1 MNKNQY
7 KGGNMQHVDG
17 SCHCG
22 NIKFEAEIDL
32 DKVTICHCTDCQRMT
47 GAAFRTVVPAIKNS
61 FKLLQGEPSTYLKI
75 AESGNRRIQAF
86 CPNCGTSIYA
96 TSEFN
101 QEIFGLR
108 VGTLNQ
114 RSEIAPKKQI
124 WHRSVMPWVSEI
136 DNLPKFEKQPS

>member
-1 MNKNQY
+1 ML
-7 KGGNMQHVDG
+7 HVDG

-22 NIKFEAEIDL
+22 NIQFEAEIDL

-61 FKLLQGEPSTYLKI
+61 FKLLKGEPATYLKI
-75 AESGNRRIQAF
+75 AESGNRRIQGF
-86 CPNCGTSIYA
+86 CPHCGTSVYA

-114 RSEIAPKKQI
+114 RAEIIPKKQI
-124 WHRSVMPWVSEI
+124 WYRSAMGWVSDI
-136 DNLPKFEKQPS
+136 DHLPKFEKQPT

>member
-1 MNKNQY
+1 ML
-7 KGGNMQHVDG
+7 HVDG

-22 NIKFEAEIDL
+22 NIQFEADIDL

-61 FKLLQGEPSTYLKI
+61 FKLLKGKPTTYLKI
-75 AESGNRRIQAF
+75 AESGNRRIQGF
-86 CPNCGTSIYA
+86 CPHCGTSIYA

-114 RSEIAPKKQI
+114 RAEIIPKKQI
-124 WHRSVMPWVSEI
+124 WHRSAMGWVSNI
-136 DNLPKFEKQPS
+136 DHLPKFEKQPT

>member
-1 MNKNQY
+1 ML
-7 KGGNMQHVDG
+7 HEDG

-22 NIKFEAEIDL
+22 NIQFEAEIDL

-47 GAAFRTVVPAIKNS
+47 GAAFRTVVPALKNS
-61 FKLLQGEPSTYLKI
+61 FKLLKGEPTTYLKI
-75 AESGNRRIQAF
+75 AESGNRRIQGF
-86 CPNCGTSIYA
+86 CPHCGTSVYA

-114 RSEIAPKKQI
+114 RAEIIPKKQI
-124 WHRSVMPWVSEI
+124 WHRSAMEWISDI
-136 DNLPKFEKQPS
+136 DHLPKFEKQPT

>member
-1 MNKNQY
+1 MLN
-7 KGGNMQHVDG
+7 VDG

-22 NIKFEAEIDL
+22 NIQFEADIDL

-61 FKLLQGEPSTYLKI
+61 FKLLKGEPTTYLKI
-75 AESGNRRIQAF
+75 AESGNRRIQGF
-86 CPNCGTSIYA
+86 CPHCGTSVYA

-114 RSEIAPKKQI
+114 RAEIIPKKQI
-124 WHRSVMPWVSEI
+124 WHRSAMEWVSGI
-136 DNLPKFEKQPS
+136 DHLPKFEKQPT

>member
-1 MNKNQY
+1 ML
-7 KGGNMQHVDG
+7 HVDG

-22 NIKFEAEIDL
+22 NIQFEAEIDL

-61 FKLLQGEPSTYLKI
+61 FKLLKGEPTTYLKI
-75 AESGNRRIQAF
+75 AESGNRRIQGF
-86 CPNCGTSIYA
+86 CPHCGTSVYA

-114 RSEIAPKKQI
+114 RAEIIPKKQI
-124 WHRSVMPWVSEI
+124 WHRSAMEWISDI
-136 DNLPKFEKQPS
+136 DHLPKFEKQPT

>member
-1 MNKNQY
+1 ML
-7 KGGNMQHVDG
+7 HVDG

-75 AESGNRRIQAF
+75 AESGNRRIQGF

-96 TSEFN
+96 TSELN

-114 RSEIAPKKQI
+114 RADIIPKKQI
-124 WHRSVMPWVSEI
+124 WHRSALDWVSEI
-136 DNLPKFEKQPS
+136 EHLPKFEKQPS

>member
-1 MNKNQY
+1 ML
-7 KGGNMQHVDG
+7 HVDG

-47 GAAFRTVVPAIKNS
+47 GAAFRTVVPAIKHS
-61 FKLLQGEPSTYLKI
+61 FKLLEGEPTTYLKI

-86 CPNCGTSIYA
+86 CPNCGTSVYA
-96 TSEFN
+96 TSELN

-108 VGTLNQ
+108 VGTLKQ
-114 RSEIAPKKQI
+114 RAEIIPKKQI
-124 WHRSVMPWVSEI
+124 WNRSAMKWVSEI
-136 DNLPKFEKQPS
+136 DHLPKFEKQPS

>member
-1 MNKNQY
+1 ML
-7 KGGNMQHVDG
+7 HVDG

-22 NIKFEAEIDL
+22 NIQFEAEIDL

-47 GAAFRTVVPAIKNS
+47 GAAFRTVVPALKNS
-61 FKLLQGEPSTYLKI
+61 FKLLKGEPTTYLKI
-75 AESGNRRIQAF
+75 AESGNRRIQGF
-86 CPNCGTSIYA
+86 CPHCGTSVYA

-114 RSEIAPKKQI
+114 RAEIIPKKQI
-124 WHRSVMPWVSEI
+124 WHRSAMEWISDI
-136 DNLPKFEKQPS
+136 DHLPKFEKQPT

>member
-1 MNKNQY
+1 ML
-7 KGGNMQHVDG
+7 HVDG

-22 NIKFEAEIDL
+22 NIQFEAEIDL

-47 GAAFRTVVPAIKNS
+47 GAAFRTVVPALKNS
-61 FKLLQGEPSTYLKI
+61 FKLLKGEPATYLKI
-75 AESGNRRIQAF
+75 AESGNRRIQGF
-86 CPNCGTSIYA
+86 CPKCGTSVYA

-114 RSEIAPKKQI
+114 RAEIIPKKQI
-124 WHRSVMPWVSEI
+124 WHRSAMEWVSDI
-136 DNLPKFEKQPS
+136 DHLPKFEKQPT

>member
-1 MNKNQY
+1 MLN
-7 KGGNMQHVDG
+7 VDG

-22 NIKFEAEIDL
+22 NIQFEAEIDL

-61 FKLLQGEPSTYLKI
+61 FKLLKGEPTTYLKI
-75 AESGNRRIQAF
+75 AESGNRRIQGF
-86 CPNCGTSIYA
+86 CPHCGTSVYA

-114 RSEIAPKKQI
+114 RAEIIPKKQI
-124 WHRSVMPWVSEI
+124 WHRSAMEWISDI
-136 DNLPKFEKQPS
+136 DHLPKFEKQPT